1 MCLVS
6 NDQQVTNEQLYQE
19 MQNYQEDEGSGEE
32 EEKEVTA
39 ISTLEV
45 WNHVHTLLSSVYMEY
60 LILHVPLPRVN
71 PTFEGEHRWET
82 EGKEG
87 ARQGEKTK
95 VIPSIV

>member
-1 MCLVS
+1 MNMACNSMCLVS

-71 PTFEGEHRWET
+71 PTFEGEHR
-82 EGKEG
+82 
-87 ARQGEKTK
+87 
-95 VIPSIV
+95 